1 MYILLEPVTPIPP
14 ASQSRTNNLKTVLY
28 IIGTLV
34 LFVFALD
41 LMVSSLQHIGKSAAE
56 TIIQATSNP
65 FTALFIGL
73 LITAMIQSSSTTTA
87 LVVALVASGS
97 ITIESAIPI
106 IMGANVGTTITST
119 IVSLGFINKKKEF
132 KRAAAAGTYDGF
144 FNILIIII
152 LFPLEYYYGF
162 LSGISQWIATYFFHP
177 AATAPVSTSYSQKWY
192 MFGPVVE
199 WLVDTIPGFLMAA
212 LSFVLLFTSILVFRK
227 LISGLLLASSPERFS
242 RFFFKNAWKSFFWG
256 TLTTAAIR
264 SSTITTSVVVP
275 IVAQRI
281 VPLRK
286 AAPFILGANI
296 GTTITAFIAAFFN
309 VNTAGA
315 ISIAIAH
322 FLFNFIGVLVFYPIP
337 LLRRIPL
344 ELANRLG
351 RLTVKYRLAV
361 FVYILLIFFCIP
373 FSLIYLNKD
382 SVEVTEAHYQKK
394 NFNDNTVTGYMVTS
408 KIQTWNKTGQLTQYA
423 NAEAEPSI
431 ILPVYRKNNLL
442 FINNEMY
449 LFNAAGFCWD
459 GESGDKKYRMC
470 IDEILPSLQINPSL
484 KFDSVYVYSQ
494 EFYNDPDSV
503 KTQIYLSRLYPLIL
517 KRERSTKGQLTEV
530 EEITRFNKK

>member
-1 MYILLEPVTPIPP
+1 LEPVTPIPP
-14 ASQSRTNNLKTVLY
+14 PNQSRKNNFKTVIY
-28 IIGTLV
+28 IIATLV

-132 KRAAAAGTYDGF
+132 RRAAAAATYYGF
-144 FNILIIII
+144 FNILSVVI

-177 AATAPVSTSYSQKWY
+177 ASTAPVANSFSQKWY
-192 MFGPVVE
+192 IFGPVVE
-199 WLVDTIPGFLMAA
+199 WLVNIIPSGFLLAA
-212 LSFVLLFTSILVFRK
+212 LSFILIFTSILVFRK

-256 TLTTAAIR
+256 TITTAAIR

-281 VPLRK
+281 VSLRK

-296 GTTITAFIAAFFN
+296 GTTITAFLAAFFN
-309 VNTAGA
+309 TNTAGA

-322 FLFNFIGVLVFYPIP
+322 FLFNFIGVLIFYPIP
-337 LLRRIPL
+337 ILRKIPL
-344 ELANRLG
+344 ELANWMG
-351 RLTVKYRLAV
+351 RLTLKYRLAV
-361 FVYILLIFFCIP
+361 FVYILMIFFFIP

-382 SVEVTEAHYQKK
+382 SIEIVEATYQKK
-394 NFNDNTVTGYMVTS
+394 NILDNTTVTYALTS
-408 KIQTWNKTGQLTQYA
+408 KIQTWNKTGQMLLY
-423 NAEAEPSI
+423 NDPMDEPSMI
-431 ILPVYRKNNLL
+431 FPVYRKNNIL
-442 FINNEMY
+442 FINNEMF
-449 LFNAAGFCWD
+449 LFNAPGFCWD
-459 GESGDKKYRMC
+459 GEQGDKKYRMC
-470 IDEILPSLQINPSL
+470 VDSILPVLAFNSALT
-484 KFDSVYVYSQ
+484 FDSVYVYSQ
-494 EFYNDPDSV
+494 EFYNDPDSARS
-503 KTQIYLSRLYPLIL
+503 QIYLSKAYPLVL
-517 KRERSTKGQLTEV
+517 KRERSIRGRLAET
-530 EEITRFNKK
+530 EEITGFIKK

>member
-1 MYILLEPVTPIPP
+1 
-14 ASQSRTNNLKTVLY
+14 
-28 IIGTLV
+28 
-34 LFVFALD
+34 
-41 LMVSSLQHIGKSAAE
+41 MVSSLQHIGKSAAE

-87 LVVALVASGS
+87 MVVALVASNS
-97 ITIESAIPI
+97 ITIQSAIPI

-132 KRAAAAGTYDGF
+132 RRAAAAGTYDGI

-162 LSGISQWIATYFFHP
+162 LSGVSQWIATYFFHP
-177 AATAPVSTSYSQKWY
+177 GATPVTTTFSQKWY
-192 MFGPVVE
+192 MFGPVVKG
-199 WLVDTIPGFLMAA
+199 LVELIPNGFLLAA

-256 TLTTAAIR
+256 TVTTAAIR
-264 SSTITTSVVVP
+264 SSTITISVVVP

-281 VPLRK
+281 VSLRK

-309 VNTAGA
+309 VNTTGA

-322 FLFNFIGVLVFYPIP
+322 FLFNLIGVLIFYPLPI
-337 LLRRIPL
+337 LRKVPL
-344 ELANRLG
+344 ELAGRLG
-351 RLTVKYRLAV
+351 KLTTKYRLTV
-361 FVYILLIFFCIP
+361 FVYILMIFFFIP

-382 SVEVTEAHYQKK
+382 SVEVVEAAYVKR
-394 NFNDNTVTGYMVTS
+394 NLATNEITAYTVVT
-408 KIQTWNKTGQLTQYA
+408 KFQTWNKTGQMLVYYDP
-423 NAEAEPSI
+423 EDEPSLI
-431 ILPVYRKNNLL
+431 FPVYRKNNIL
-442 FINNEMY
+442 FLNNEMY
-449 LFNAAGFCWD
+449 MFNSPGFCWD
-459 GESGDKKYRMC
+459 GESASKKYRMC
-470 IDEILPSLQINPSL
+470 IEKILPSQKFSALQ
-484 KFDSVYVYSQ
+484 FDSVYVYTQ
-494 EFYNDPDSV
+494 RFYNDPDSAH
-503 KTQIYLSRLYPLIL
+503 TTIYVSKFYPLIL
-517 KRERSTKGQLTEV
+517 RRELLVRDSLTEID
-530 EEITRFNKK
+530 EISSFSKK